1 MTARTTESGRVA
13 PPRRV
18 MTVALA
24 ALAASLGTL
33 VSAPQDALA
42 AGSPAPSISAGGGH
56 TCAIES
62 GSAYCWG
69 EQASGD
75 LGDGTTILYSIS
87 PVAVDTSGVLA
98 GKTLTMIAS
107 GDSNTCALDTAGAAF
122 CWGDNTDGQLGNK
135 TTTSSGVPVAVY
147 AAGVLAGKTLN
158 QITVG
163 NGFACA
169 LDTAGAAFCWG
180 LNVVDELGNNSATG
194 ASSSVPVAVYAA
206 GALAGKTLNQ
216 ITAGE
221 FHACALDTAG
231 VAFCWGDNPFG
242 ELGNNTTN
250 SSAVPV
256 AVYTAGVLTG
266 KKLTQ
271 IATAGEFDTCAVSS
285 LGAAY
290 CWGYNAD
297 GQLGN
302 GTTNDSDVPV
312 AVVATGPLAGQKLTQ
327 VADGEGF
334 NACALSSASA
344 AYCWGA
350 NDNGELGNGNV
361 NDADA
366 PVAVVTSG
374 VLAGQK
380 LTQITGSYINTCA
393 LATGGAIYCWGDDV
407 DGELGDRGT
416 AAPQSDTPVLTG
428 PGAPTA
434 VTAAARDTQAIM
446 SWTDPVSLDGG
457 TLTGYIAT
465 ASPGGETCTTP
476 LAPTCTITGLTDGVT
491 YSVTVVA
498 QTTAGNSGA
507 SAPGTVTPTGEPTG
521 PISPPAHLNL
531 CVAANGGSQANDT
544 PAVMWTCDG
553 SGGQAWTI
561 EADGTI
567 QVNGK
572 CLDIYRQEKSDNA
585 PVELWTCHGSANQ
598 QWQPTGGTLVNPIS
612 GKCLDDPNFD
622 FTDGTQLQIL
632 ACDGRGNQQWAIP

>member
-1 MTARTTESGRVA
+1 MTAGTTESGWVT
-13 PPRRV
+13 PLRRV
-18 MTVALA
+18 LPIVLV

-75 LGDGTTILYSIS
+75 LGDGSTILFSIS

-98 GKTLTMIAS
+98 GQTLTMIAS
-107 GDSNTCALDTAGAAF
+107 GDANTCALDTAGAAF

-135 TTTSSGVPVAVY
+135 STTSSG
-147 AAGVLAGKTLN
+147 
-158 QITVG
+158 
-163 NGFACA
+163 
-169 LDTAGAAFCWG
+169 
-180 LNVVDELGNNSATG
+180 
-194 ASSSVPVAVYAA
+194 VPVAVYAA

-231 VAFCWGDNPFG
+231 AAFCWGDNPFG

-256 AVYTAGVLTG
+256 AVSTAGVLAG

-302 GTTNDSDVPV
+302 GTTNDSHVPV
-312 AVVATGPLAGQKLTQ
+312 AVVTTGPLAGQKLTQ
-327 VADGEGF
+327 VAAGEGF
-334 NACALSSASA
+334 SVCAVSSASA

-350 NDNGELGNGNV
+350 NDNGQLGNGNV
-361 NDADA
+361 NDSDA

-380 LTQITGSYINTCA
+380 LTQITGSYISTCA
-393 LATGGAIYCWGDDV
+393 LAAGGAIYCWGDDV

-428 PGAPTA
+428 PEAPTA

-446 SWTDPVSLDGG
+446 SWTEPASLDGG
-457 TLTGYIAT
+457 TLTGYTAT

-498 QTTAGNSGA
+498 HTTAGDSGA
-507 SAPGTVTPTGEPTG
+507 STPGTVTPTGEPTG
-521 PISPPAHLNL
+521 PISPPAHLDL

-544 PAVMWTCDG
+544 PVVMWTCDG

-572 CLDIYRQEKSDNA
+572 CLDIYRQEKSDHA

-598 QWQPTGGTLVNPIS
+598 QWQPTGGTLVNPVS